1 MNIQI
6 SNDILQFTHLTEQ
19 EMTLEIALMLFER
32 NKFTL
37 GQASKL
43 AGLHQLEF
51 QKILAARNIFIH
63 YTSSSLHADLENLGI
78 AKQE

>member
-19 EMTLEIALMLFER
+19 EMTLEIALMLFEQ
-32 NKFTL
+32 NKLTL

-43 AGLHQLEF
+43 AGLHQFEF
-51 QKILAARNIFIH
+51 QKILAARNIHIH
-63 YTSSSLHADLENLGI
+63 YNSSALHTDLKNLGI
-78 AKQE
+78 AQHQ